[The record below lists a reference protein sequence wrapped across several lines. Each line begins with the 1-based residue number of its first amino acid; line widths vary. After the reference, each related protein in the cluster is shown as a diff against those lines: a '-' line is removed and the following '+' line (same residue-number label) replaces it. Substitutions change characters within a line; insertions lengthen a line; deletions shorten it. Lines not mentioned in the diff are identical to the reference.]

1 MAQGHI
7 QESCLTRT
15 AANSTA
21 SLNCAPARKHYRIH
35 RDRLI
40 KAVDESSCLDASK
53 PAASSH
59 PACFCAH
66 AGDMI
71 VSKRSPAASPAG
83 ASAAAA
89 PSCCGHAA
97 CAFERWRLWS
107 PSGRPEG
114 KPGGGGG
121 GHQGVVFY
129 EELAR
134 VGGVPAAA
142 DTPRGSPGRD
152 ALPACIQPLLQS
164 GPAQTSSVVRLNTKR
179 VGARAAKPVCSCGW
193 AALQEVDYPSYC
205 RSVSKPCL
213 LCGSPASQLSAD
225 GLPVA
230 VFHSALSEPLCLQQ
244 WRRAHPVIS
253 GPCLTW
259 SLSSTRSA
267 SSRTSMLFCRNAQP
281 ACPARTPAIAR
292 RAPRVS
298 N

>member
-142 DTPRGSPGRD
+142 DTPRGSPREGMPCPH
-152 ALPACIQPLLQS
+152 ASNPCC
-164 GPAQTSSVVRLNTKR
+164 
-179 VGARAAKPVCSCGW
+179 RAAQLRP
-193 AALQEVDYPSYC
+193 A
-205 RSVSKPCL
+205 L
-213 LCGSPASQLSAD
+213 LCVSTPRGLARGQPSRYAAAD
-225 GLPVA
+225 G
-230 VFHSALSEPLCLQQ
+230 
-244 WRRAHPVIS
+244 RRYRKSIIPVIAVQCQNHAYCA
-253 GPCLTW
+253 GVLQ
-259 SLSSTRSA
+259 A
-267 SSRTSMLFCRNAQP
+267 S
-281 ACPARTPAIAR
+281 
-292 RAPRVS
+292 
-298 N
+298 